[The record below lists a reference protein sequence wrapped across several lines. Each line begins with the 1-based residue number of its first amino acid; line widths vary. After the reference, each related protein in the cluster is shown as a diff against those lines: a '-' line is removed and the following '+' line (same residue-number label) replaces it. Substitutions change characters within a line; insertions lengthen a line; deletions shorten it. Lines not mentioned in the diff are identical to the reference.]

1 MSDGFGYNQLQVVR
15 LRVQVDR
22 QGSTVIF
29 PMAVLPG
36 ESQKPRNGSRRP
48 GLSPVWGS
56 EYPFHDRS
64 KNAPARGIVR
74 TSDVSLL
81 AYCVRALLRYFS

>member
-1 MSDGFGYNQLQVVR
+1 M
-15 LRVQVDR
+15 
-22 QGSTVIF
+22 T
-29 PMAVLPG
+29 VLPG

-48 GLSPVWGS
+48 GLSPIWDS
-56 EYPFHDRS
+56 EYLFHDGN

-81 AYCVRALLRYFS
+81 AYCVRALLRYFF